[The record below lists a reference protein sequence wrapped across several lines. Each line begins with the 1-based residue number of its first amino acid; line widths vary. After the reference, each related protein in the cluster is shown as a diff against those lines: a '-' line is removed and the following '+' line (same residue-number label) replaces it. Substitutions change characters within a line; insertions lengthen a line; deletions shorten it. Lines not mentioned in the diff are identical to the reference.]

1 MLPQFVETVPKQAKL
16 TADTCWL
23 RTLLFAPS
31 NRRLAPETISGGG
44 GLLCE
49 VGINRCAGQ
58 RQSIHMVCTWRSEN
72 GRVAKCGNFPVWKEF
87 RNRKLFGLFREICGK
102 SALCRLVVRLAHL
115 TVFGCLAH
123 DAICRSRLGLETRRR
138 FRRYGQA
145 RIALNTSNQ
154 AWSAGDSVT
163 EKNTEK
169 NLETQFRTGLE

>member
-1 MLPQFVETVPKQAKL
+1 MRELPCLERVPKQKAF
-16 TADTCWL
+16 
-23 RTLLFAPS
+23 RTVP
-31 NRRLAPETISGGG
+31 G
-44 GLLCE
+44 
-49 VGINRCAGQ
+49 
-58 RQSIHMVCTWRSEN
+58 
-72 GRVAKCGNFPVWKEF
+72 
-87 RNRKLFGLFREICGK
+87 ICGK

-123 DAICRSRLGLETRRR
+123 DAICRSRRGLETRRR

-145 RIALNTSNQ
+145 RIALNTSNR